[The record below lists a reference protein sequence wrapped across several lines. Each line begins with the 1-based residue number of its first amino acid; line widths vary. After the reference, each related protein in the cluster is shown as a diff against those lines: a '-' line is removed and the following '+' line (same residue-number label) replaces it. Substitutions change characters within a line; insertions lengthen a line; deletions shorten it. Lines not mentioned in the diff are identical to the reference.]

1 MPLSCAFPSRRR
13 CALRC
18 ALVSDGR
25 PRVGARSSPDRR
37 RAQGC
42 GEWLTAAVQGA
53 VIDERSEVSS
63 LKLWRWQ
70 GRAAKQQSVCLYPD
84 PLFRGFFI
92 RPPVGR
98 GIPGLAIAQLLNP
111 AFRVAGARSER
122 VSRGWA

>member
-25 PRVGARSSPDRR
+25 PRVGAR

-63 LKLWRWQ
+63 LRLWTLEMAGQ
-70 GRAAKQQSVCLYPD
+70 GSEAAK
-84 PLFRGFFI
+84 R
-92 RPPVGR
+92 
-98 GIPGLAIAQLLNP
+98 LLVP
-111 AFRVAGARSER
+111 
-122 VSRGWA
+122 